1 MILKLRVVCTYFY
14 AANASSTG
22 RAGRARAPAS
32 TRSRASS
39 SRAPAGAPRR
49 RRSSRSRGRAPPAVG
64 FMSGAEGGRKLD
76 AEERTLR
83 PATQAS
89 ADSRDS
95 ARAAVRSTSQHGS
108 SRRGRRR
115 SRGDEVCLAGPL
127 ITAARPRASRAA
139 RETMLAFERVLLTW
153 LSRGAVASYNRAS
166 RRYNDIQSERRR

>member
-1 MILKLRVVCTYFY
+1 MILSSGLFVHMFTLDGPQYWTSGLR
-14 AANASSTG
+14 SG
-22 RAGRARAPAS
+22 ARFDPKQSEQQPGSDRRVALIPDFS
-32 TRSRASS
+32 ISRSRAAFS
-39 SRAPAGAPRR
+39 
-49 RRSSRSRGRAPPAVG
+49 
-64 FMSGAEGGRKLD
+64 
-76 AEERTLR
+76 

-127 ITAARPRASRAA
+127 ITAARPRARRAA